1 MTASTWFSFS
11 FSPPHFTAHS
21 LPCFFSQLTAQPNTS
36 CTSFPSSVTSPN
48 SPIRFTSGKCSSDT
62 WWPSTCSLR
71 IRWDRGWALSKFK
84 SGIEVTKSIEITEIL
99 HRDNIPACSWESFS
113 SCWPE
118 RTKLIRG
125 KKWEQKCYLRVYCHI
140 LLFHKLP
147 WGASWPR
154 SPPWSCLAMS
164 H

>member
-1 MTASTWFSFS
+1 MIKARTMWSDFELILCVIFMGGCVYLAFFLFFS
-11 FSPPHFTAHS
+11 PHFTAHS

-62 WWPSTCSLR
+62 WWPSTCWLR
-71 IRWDRGWALSKFK
+71 ISRDQGWALSKFK
-84 SGIEVTKSIEITEIL
+84 GGLEVSKSVEIIEIFL

-125 KKWEQKCYLRVYCHI
+125 KKWEK
-140 LLFHKLP
+140 K
-147 WGASWPR
+147 
-154 SPPWSCLAMS
+154 
-164 H
+164 